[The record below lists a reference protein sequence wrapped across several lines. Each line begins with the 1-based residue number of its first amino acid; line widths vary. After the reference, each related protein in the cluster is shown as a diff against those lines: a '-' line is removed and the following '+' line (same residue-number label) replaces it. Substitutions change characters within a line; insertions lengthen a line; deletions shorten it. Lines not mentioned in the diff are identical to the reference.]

1 MAGEKKILWSDK
13 KRILGMPVSFTRY
26 SLSEDRLYISV
37 GAINLKDDE
46 VLLYRVR
53 DISVR
58 RSLGQRIM
66 KLGTVTVN
74 TSDKSTPVVILKNI
88 KDPLIVK
95 ELIHENA
102 EEMKIKRRIRLGET
116 VATIEQE
123 EELD

>member
-1 MAGEKKILWSDK
+1 MALEKNIIWRDK
-13 KRILGMPVSFTRY
+13 KRILGMPISFTRY
-26 SLSEDRLYISV
+26 ALSYDRLYVTV
-37 GAINLKDDE
+37 GAINIRDDE

-58 RSLGQRIM
+58 RSLWQRM
-66 KLGTVTVN
+66 ANLGTVTVN
-74 TSDKSTPVVILKNI
+74 TSDKSTPIVVLKNI

-116 VATIEQE
+116 INVDDDD
-123 EELD
+123 LD

>member
-1 MAGEKKILWSDK
+1 MATEKNIIWRDK
-13 KRILGMPVSFTRY
+13 KRILGMPISFTRY
-26 SLSEDRLYISV
+26 ALSYDRLYVTV
-37 GAINLKDDE
+37 GAINIKDDE

-58 RSLGQRIM
+58 RSLGQRLF

-74 TSDKSTPVVILKNI
+74 TSDKSTPVVVLKNI
-88 KDPLIVK
+88 KDHLIVK

-116 VATIEQE
+116 VNVDDDD
-123 EELD
+123 LD

>member
-1 MAGEKKILWSDK
+1 MATEKNIIWRDK
-13 KRILGMPVSFTRY
+13 KRILGMPISFTRY
-26 SLSEDRLYISV
+26 ALSYDRLYVTV
-37 GAINLKDDE
+37 GAINIKDDE

-58 RSLGQRIM
+58 RSLGQRLF

-74 TSDKSTPVVILKNI
+74 TSDKSTPVVVLKNI

-116 VATIEQE
+116 VNVDDDD
-123 EELD
+123 LD

>member
-1 MAGEKKILWSDK
+1 MAAEKKMIWSDK
-13 KRILGMPVSFTRY
+13 KRILGMPISFTRY
-26 SLSEDRLYISV
+26 ALSDDRLYLSV
-37 GAINLKDDE
+37 GAINIKDDE

-58 RSLGQRIM
+58 RSLWQRMM

-74 TSDKSTPVVILKNI
+74 TSDKSTPIVVLKNI
-88 KDPLIVK
+88 KNPLIVK

-116 VATIEQE
+116 ITTIEE

>member
-1 MAGEKKILWSDK
+1 MAAEKKMIWSDK
-13 KRILGMPVSFTRY
+13 KRILGMPISFTRY
-26 SLSEDRLYISV
+26 ALSDDRLYLSV
-37 GAINLKDDE
+37 GAINIRDDE

-58 RSLGQRIM
+58 RSLWQRMM

-74 TSDKSTPVVILKNI
+74 TTDKSTPILVLKNI
-88 KDPLIVK
+88 KNPLIVK

-116 VATIEQE
+116 ITTIEE

>member
-1 MAGEKKILWSDK
+1 MALEKNIIWRDK
-13 KRILGMPVSFTRY
+13 KRILGMPISFTRY
-26 SLSEDRLYISV
+26 ALSYDRLYVTV
-37 GAINLKDDE
+37 GAINIKDDE

-58 RSLGQRIM
+58 RSLWQRM
-66 KLGTVTVN
+66 ANLGTVTVN
-74 TSDKSTPVVILKNI
+74 TSDKSTPIVVLKNI

-116 VATIEQE
+116 INIDDDD
-123 EELD
+123 LD